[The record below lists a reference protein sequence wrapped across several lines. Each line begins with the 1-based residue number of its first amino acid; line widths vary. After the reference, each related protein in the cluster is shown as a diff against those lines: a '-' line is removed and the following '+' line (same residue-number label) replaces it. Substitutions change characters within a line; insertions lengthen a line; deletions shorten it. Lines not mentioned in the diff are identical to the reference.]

1 MFFLSFPF
9 VGLCNSP
16 SPASVVWQEITPI
29 CRLKSATS
37 NQDDAGPTP
46 LIPPSLGVGGK
57 IPVNTTAAQQIIPVT
72 KWVTVSS
79 SVSVMLKAVWNIP
92 LSVPITAQYAV
103 CRSEDEKSVWK
114 KIYSKIYLW
123 IPLSTK
129 IVFYLCG
136 GCFKKLLNNN
146 YTGWFKKMDS
156 VS

>member
-46 LIPPSLGVGGK
+46 LIPPSLGAGGK

-72 KWVTVSS
+72 KWVTVAS
-79 SVSVMLKAVWNIP
+79 SVSVMLKAVRNIP

-114 KIYSKIYLW
+114 KMYSKIYL
-123 IPLSTK
+123 
-129 IVFYLCG
+129 
-136 GCFKKLLNNN
+136 
-146 YTGWFKKMDS
+146 
-156 VS
+156 